1 MNRPLGPPPNFMMN
15 TNKLPNEMAPVT
27 KVFVGN
33 ISERAPDPMIRQMLQ
48 VKFFTPIQN

>member
-1 MNRPLGPPPNFMMN
+1 MMN
-15 TNKLPNEMAPVT
+15 QNVNKTTLPVVPVEIAPVT

-48 VKFFTPIQN
+48 VINFLFLQFE